1 MRGRV
6 QICICG
12 EDTKV
17 VEIIRR
23 SAVVPNSILELPK
36 IVECGDLFQVDLN
49 NEQYVRMSND
59 TLEEQRWLL

>member
-59 TLEEQRWLL
+59 TLEEQR